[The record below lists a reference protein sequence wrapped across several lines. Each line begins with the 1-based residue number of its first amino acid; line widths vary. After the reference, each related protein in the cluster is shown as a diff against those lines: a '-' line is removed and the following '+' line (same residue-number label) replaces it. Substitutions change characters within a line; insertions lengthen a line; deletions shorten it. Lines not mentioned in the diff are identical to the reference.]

1 MEGPNLFP
9 LVSHLA
15 FSQHSLQFREI
26 LGIQLLSNSAWNV
39 FLLSWIIS
47 EGEHKGKE

>member
-1 MEGPNLFP
+1 MKGTNLFP

-15 FSQHSLQFREI
+15 FSQQSLQCKEI

-47 EGEHKGKE
+47 EGERKGKE

>member
-1 MEGPNLFP
+1 MKGTNLFP

-15 FSQHSLQFREI
+15 FSQQSLQCKEI

>member
-1 MEGPNLFP
+1 MKGPNLFP

-15 FSQHSLQFREI
+15 FSQHSLQYREI

-39 FLLSWIIS
+39 FLLSWIVS
-47 EGEHKGKE
+47 KGETKGME